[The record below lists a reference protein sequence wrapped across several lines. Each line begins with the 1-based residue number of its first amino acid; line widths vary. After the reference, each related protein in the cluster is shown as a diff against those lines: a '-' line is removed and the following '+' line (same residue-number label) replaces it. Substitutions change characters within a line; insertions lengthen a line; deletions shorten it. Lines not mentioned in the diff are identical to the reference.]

1 MAKKNKKRAPA
12 ASGKIQVK
20 MLKYVEGTGSV
31 SILLL
36 HVLVVTAYMYAA
48 MSSKI
53 ND

>member
-36 HVLVVTAYMYAA
+36 HVVVTAYMYAA
-48 MSSKI
+48 TSSKI